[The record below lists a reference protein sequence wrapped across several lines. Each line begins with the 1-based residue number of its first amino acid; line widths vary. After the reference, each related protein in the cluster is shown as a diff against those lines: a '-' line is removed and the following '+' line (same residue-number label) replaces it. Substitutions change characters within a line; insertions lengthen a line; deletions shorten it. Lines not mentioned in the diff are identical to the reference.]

1 MTDNDA
7 SNTGAQYS
15 GQTTEDC
22 RRMVDHALTRN
33 PVVKFMLEKLEEVG
47 SSIDST

>member
-1 MTDNDA
+1 MTDVGAGNA
-7 SNTGAQYS
+7 GAQNS
-15 GQTTEDC
+15 GHTTEDC

-47 SSIDST
+47 STSDGT